1 LTPRLLPALPYP
13 CCFATIVRDRLFEPG
28 VLESLLGRDA
38 LLGIV
43 LEDAAEEID
52 ELLVEGITCRDNLL
66 WLGQRDVCDV

>member
-1 LTPRLLPALPYP
+1 
-13 CCFATIVRDRLFEPG
+13 